1 MIEEGEQMEQ
11 WEKCTVSDSSGQ
23 TDEAFMRR
31 AVELAERG
39 CGRVSPNPLVGAVIV
54 KEGRII
60 GEGWHARCGDLH
72 AERAALRSCRE
83 PAAGAVM
90 YVTLEPCCHTG
101 RQPPCTE
108 AILEAGIARV
118 VVGAGDPNP
127 LVAGKGVR
135 MLREQG
141 VQATEGVLREACE
154 AQNRVF
160 FHYIRT
166 GLPYVVLKYAMTMDG
181 KIATA
186 AGASKWITGEE
197 ARRRVH
203 EDRGRYTAVMVG
215 SGTVKADDPQLTCR
229 IPGGRDPIRILC
241 DSRLTIPA
249 AARAVATARD
259 VRTILAT
266 CCGDPKRL
274 RPYREAGCEI
284 LTLPEREG
292 HLDLCA
298 LMQRLGGMEIDS
310 ILAEGGGTLNGSLLK
325 SGMVNWIQAYIAPKI
340 FGGQAAPS
348 PVGGGGAKAV
358 EDAAALSLASVTRLG
373 DDLLV
378 ESEVKR
384 CLQGS

>member
-1 MIEEGEQMEQ
+1 M
-11 WEKCTVSDSSGQ
+11 
-23 TDEAFMRR
+23 
-31 AVELAERG
+31 
-39 CGRVSPNPLVGAVIV
+39 
-54 KEGRII
+54 
-60 GEGWHARCGDLH
+60 
-72 AERAALRSCRE
+72 
-83 PAAGAVM
+83 
-90 YVTLEPCCHTG
+90 
-101 RQPPCTE
+101 
-108 AILEAGIARV
+108 EAGIARV

-127 LVAGKGVR
+127 LVAGKGIR
-135 MLREQG
+135 MLREHG
-141 VQATEGVLREACE
+141 LEVTEGVLREACE

-203 EDRGRYTAVMVG
+203 EDRGRYTAVMAG
-215 SGTVKADDPQLTCR
+215 SGTVKEDDPQLTCR
-229 IPGGRDPIRILC
+229 IPGGRNPIRILC
-241 DSRLTIPA
+241 DSRLTIPKDA
-249 AARAVATARD
+249 KAVATAGD

-266 CCGDPKRL
+266 CCRDPERL
-274 RPYREAGCEI
+274 QPYRAAGCEI
-284 LTLPEREG
+284 LTLPERDG
-292 HLDLCA
+292 HLDLCV
-298 LMQRLGGMEIDS
+298 LMQRLGGMGIDS

-340 FGGQAAPS
+340 FGGKTAPS
-348 PVGGGGAKAV
+348 PVGGGGAQAV
-358 EDAAALSLASVTRLG
+358 EDAAALSLAFVTRLG

>member
-1 MIEEGEQMEQ
+1 MEHR
-11 WEKCTVSDSSGQ
+11 EKCAAPGSLCQ

-54 KEGRII
+54 KEGRVI
-60 GEGWHARCGDLH
+60 GEGWHAGYGELH

-83 PAAGAVM
+83 PAAGAAL

-108 AILEAGIARV
+108 AFLEAGIARV

-127 LVAGKGVR
+127 LVAGKGIR
-135 MLREQG
+135 MLREHG
-141 VQATEGVLREACE
+141 LEVTEGVLREACE

-203 EDRGRYTAVMVG
+203 EDRGRYTAVMAG

-229 IPGGRDPIRILC
+229 IPGGRNPIRILC
-241 DSRLTIPA
+241 DSRLTIPKDA
-249 AARAVATARD
+249 KAVATAGD

-266 CCGDPKRL
+266 CCRDPERL
-274 RPYREAGCEI
+274 QPYRAAGCEI
-284 LTLPEREG
+284 LTLPERDG
-292 HLDLCA
+292 HLDLCG
-298 LMQRLGGMEIDS
+298 LMQRLGGMGIDS

-340 FGGQAAPS
+340 FGGKAAPS
-348 PVGGGGAKAV
+348 PVGGGGAQAV
-358 EDAAALSLASVTRLG
+358 EDAAALSLAFVTRLG

>member
-1 MIEEGEQMEQ
+1 MEN
-11 WEKCTVSDSSGQ
+11 WKKCAVPDNAPGQ

-54 KEGRII
+54 KEGRVI

-83 PAAGAVM
+83 PAAGASM

-108 AILEAGIARV
+108 AILEAGISRV

-127 LVAGKGVR
+127 LVAGKGIR
-135 MLREQG
+135 MLREHGLQ
-141 VQATEGVLREACE
+141 VTEGVLREACE

-186 AGASKWITGEE
+186 AGASRWITGEE

-203 EDRGRYTAVMVG
+203 EDRGRYTAIMAG
-215 SGTVKADDPQLTCR
+215 SGTIKADDPQLTCR

-241 DSRLTIPA
+241 DSRLTIPQGA
-249 AARAVATARD
+249 KVIVTAGD

-266 CCGDPKRL
+266 CCEERERL

-284 LTLPEREG
+284 LALPERDG
-292 HLDLCA
+292 RLDLCA
-298 LMQRLGGMEIDS
+298 LMQRLGKMGIDS
-310 ILAEGGGTLNGSLLK
+310 ILAEGGATLNGSLLQ
-325 SGMVNWIQAYIAPKI
+325 SGLVNWIQAYIAPKI
-340 FGGQAAPS
+340 FGGEAAPS
-348 PVGGGGAKAV
+348 PVGGSGAQAV

-373 DDLLV
+373 ADLLV

>member
-1 MIEEGEQMEQ
+1 MENWKKCAVPDSGPGQM
-11 WEKCTVSDSSGQ
+11 
-23 TDEAFMRR
+23 DEAFMRR

-54 KEGRII
+54 KEGRVI

-83 PAAGAVM
+83 PAAGASM

-108 AILEAGIARV
+108 AILEAGISRV

-127 LVAGKGVR
+127 LVAGKGIR
-135 MLREQG
+135 MLREHGLQ
-141 VQATEGVLREACE
+141 VTEGVLREAGE

-186 AGASKWITGEE
+186 AGASRWITGEE

-203 EDRGRYTAVMVG
+203 EDRGRYTAIMAG

-229 IPGGRDPIRILC
+229 IPGGRDPIRVLC
-241 DSRLTIPA
+241 DSRLTIPQGA
-249 AARAVATARD
+249 KVIVTAGD

-266 CCGDPKRL
+266 CCGERERL
-274 RPYREAGCEI
+274 RPYRDAGCEI
-284 LTLPEREG
+284 LTIPEKDGR
-292 HLDLCA
+292 LDLRE
-298 LMQRLGGMEIDS
+298 LMQRLGKMGIDS
-310 ILAEGGGTLNGSLLK
+310 ILAEGGATLNESLLQ

-340 FGGQAAPS
+340 FGGETAPS
-348 PVGGGGAKAV
+348 PVGGSGAQAV